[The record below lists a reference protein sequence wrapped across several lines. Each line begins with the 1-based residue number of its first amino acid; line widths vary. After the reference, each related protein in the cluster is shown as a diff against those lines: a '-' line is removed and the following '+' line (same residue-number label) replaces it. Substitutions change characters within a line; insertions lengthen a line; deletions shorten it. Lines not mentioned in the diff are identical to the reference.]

1 MKLKYNKKTLLVV
14 LGVIAVVAIACAL
27 AACSEQNTTLQATF
41 SKVTVYSGEKY
52 ISPSGVAVSEGMI
65 YASDATANSV
75 YRLDNS
81 GAVLRTAT
89 FDQSVNNIYQS
100 GNYIY
105 ALVGGLRGEVHCF
118 DMSLNSVAKVDVG
131 HTPTAAVAV
140 GGKLYVLN
148 RFSNNISVVATDL
161 SGEVSTID
169 MPTSREPF
177 AVAYAQGKLFV
188 GSHLNGDDASAAVVA
203 SNVVVVDPATNA
215 VIKTIKLPNGA
226 SNVNDMAVSSNGN
239 YVYVSNTFGRYTYPT
254 TQLDRGWVNT
264 NGFTIINAVTQE
276 VLTGVL
282 LDEVEQGSAN
292 PYGIDVIGEGDD
304 AQIVCA
310 ISGLSQIATVSE
322 KAVFDK
328 IAKVQADE
336 MSYDVDKIV
345 DHVEFL
351 GGLIKRIEVGGKG
364 VRRIATAVEKNI
376 PYAYVTKYFD
386 GAISKVALEANAYE
400 QYTVKNFSLGTQ
412 GEMTQERLGETL
424 WYDATICYQGWES
437 CSSCHPEGRS
447 DGINWDEGGD
457 GLGTP
462 KQTKSM
468 LYSHRTP
475 PVLVTGAV
483 DTAEDNVIETVMFA
497 FRNDIG
503 EELADCMDAFL
514 KSLRPVESPYL
525 NRDGTLTESALR
537 GKQLFEDEYNCASCH
552 YAPLYTDMEFH
563 KSQASLDV
571 DDSWEYRDL
580 DTPTLVEIWRTS
592 PWLFNGSATTMQ
604 DAIKAFVGNR
614 PITDGQLEDLT
625 NYVMSIGDVG
635 EYYGV
640 EKVIFDSNAT
650 GESGVKIVPDSK
662 ITKVI
667 VRKQREI
674 ETDAIVILKLFDSA
688 GQQIGDTVYGALTDM
703 EVGDYAVV
711 ECEVRVPADF
721 AEGGYYTV
729 EIVDPADIS
738 VYFGSK
744 LTVKY

>member
-1 MKLKYNKKTLLVV
+1 MKLKYNKKVLIVV
-14 LGVIAVVAIACAL
+14 LSIVAVIALACAL
-27 AACSEQNTTLQATF
+27 TACSKDTQLNAAF
-41 SKVTVYSGEKY
+41 SKVTVYSGANY
-52 ISPSGVAVSEGMI
+52 ISPSGVVVSEGAM

-75 YRLDNS
+75 YKLDSS
-81 GAVLRTAT
+81 GTVLRTVK
-89 FDQSVNNIYQS
+89 FDQPVNNLYNS

-118 DMSLNSVAKVDVG
+118 DMALNTVGKADVG
-131 HTPTAAVAV
+131 HTPTAAITV
-140 GGKLYVLN
+140 GSKLFVLN
-148 RFSNNISVVATDL
+148 RFSNSMSVMAADL
-161 SGEVSTID
+161 SGEVT
-169 MPTSREPF
+169 TVALTTVREPF
-177 AVAYAQGKLFV
+177 AIAYAQDKLFV
-188 GSHLNGDDASAAVVA
+188 GAHLNGDDASADTVA
-203 SNVVVVDPATNA
+203 ANVAVVDPATA
-215 VIKTIKLPNGA
+215 KVTKTIKLPDGA
-226 SNVNDMAVSSNGN
+226 SNVNDMTVSSDGN

-264 NGFTIINAVTQE
+264 NGFTVINAAEQS
-276 VLTGVL
+276 VLAGVL

-292 PYGIDVIGEGDD
+292 PFGIDVIGEGAN

-310 ISGLSQIATVSE
+310 ISGLSQIVTVNE
-322 KAVFDK
+322 KAVFDQ
-328 IAKVQADE
+328 IAKVQAGN
-336 MSYDVDKIV
+336 MSYTVEQIV

-351 GGLIKRIEVGGKG
+351 GGLINRIEVGGKG
-364 VRRIATAVEKNI
+364 VRRIVTAVENNK
-376 PYAYVTKYFD
+376 PYVYATKYFD
-386 GAISKVALEANAYE
+386 GAISKISLEANASDK
-400 QYTVKNFSLGTQ
+400 YTVKNYSLGEQ
-412 GEMTQERLGETL
+412 GEMTEERLGETL

-447 DGINWDEGGD
+447 DGLNWDEGGD

-475 PVLVTGAV
+475 PVLVTGVV

-503 EELADCMDAFL
+503 EDLANCMDAYL

-537 GKQLFEDEYNCASCH
+537 GKELFEGEFNCASCH
-552 YAPLYTDMEFH
+552 YAPLYTDMDFH
-563 KSQASLDV
+563 KSQESLDV

-580 DTPTLVEIWRTS
+580 DTPTLVEIWRTA
-592 PWLFNGSATTMQ
+592 PWMFNGSAATMQ
-604 DAIKAFVGNR
+604 DAIKAFVGTQ
-614 PITDGQLEDLT
+614 PITDEQLEDLT

-662 ITKVI
+662 VTKVV

-674 ETDAIVILKLFDSA
+674 ETDAIVIFKLFDSK
-688 GQQIGDTVYGALTDM
+688 GQQLGDTVYGALTDM
-703 EVGDYAVV
+703 QVGDYAVV
-711 ECEVRVPADF
+711 ECDIRVPADF
-721 AEGGYYTV
+721 AQGGYYTV
-729 EIVDPADIS
+729 EIVTPSDLSDNL
-738 VYFGSK
+738 GSK

>member
-1 MKLKYNKKTLLVV
+1 MKLKYNKKMLIVV
-14 LGVIAVVAIACAL
+14 LGVVAVIALVCAL
-27 AACSEQNTTLQATF
+27 TACSNDSQLQATF
-41 SKVTVYSGEKY
+41 SKVTVYSGENY
-52 ISPSGVAVSEGMI
+52 ISPSGIVVSEGMM

-75 YRLDNS
+75 YKLDNS
-81 GAVLRTAT
+81 GTVLRTAK
-89 FDQSVNNIYQS
+89 FDQPVNNLYHS

-105 ALVGGLRGEVHCF
+105 ALVGGLRGEVHCY

-131 HTPTAAVAV
+131 HTPIAAIAV
-140 GGKLYVLN
+140 GDKLFVLN
-148 RFSNNISVVATDL
+148 RFSNSISVMATDL
-161 SGEVSTID
+161 SGDVSVIEL
-169 MPTSREPF
+169 PTAREPF
-177 AVAYAQGKLFV
+177 AVAYAGGKLFV

-203 SNVVVVDPATNA
+203 ANVVVVDLATSS
-215 VIKTIKLPNGA
+215 VVKTIKLPNGA

-264 NGFTIINAVTQE
+264 NGITIIDVAQQE
-276 VLTGVL
+276 VLAGVL
-282 LDEVEQGSAN
+282 LDGVEQGAAN
-292 PYGIDVIGEGDD
+292 PFGIDVIGTGDE
-304 AQIVCA
+304 AKIVCA
-310 ISGLSQIATVSE
+310 ISGLSQIATVGE
-322 KAVFDK
+322 KAIFDR
-328 IAKVQADE
+328 IAAVENGE
-336 MSYDVDKIV
+336 MSYSIEQIV

-351 GGLIKRIEVGGKG
+351 NGLVNRINVGGKG
-364 VRRIATAVEKNI
+364 VRRIVAEVENGKQYV
-376 PYAYVTKYFD
+376 YATKYFD
-386 GAISKVALEANAYE
+386 GAISKVALEANDYNE
-400 QYTVKNFSLGTQ
+400 YSVKNYSLGEQ
-412 GEMTQERLGETL
+412 GDMTQERLGETL

-447 DGINWDEGGD
+447 DGLNWDEAGD

-503 EELADCMDAFL
+503 EDYAECMDAFL

-537 GKQLFEDEYNCASCH
+537 GKDLFENEYNCAACH
-552 YAPLYTDMEFH
+552 YAPLYTDMDFH
-563 KSQASLDV
+563 KSQASLDA

-592 PWLFNGSATTMQ
+592 PWLFNGSATDIK

-614 PITDGQLEDLT
+614 PITDEQLNDLA
-625 NYVMSIGDVG
+625 NYVLSIGDVG

-640 EKVIFDSNAT
+640 EKVIFDSNAS
-650 GESGVKIVPDSK
+650 GESSVKIVPDSK

-674 ETDAIVILKLFDSA
+674 ETDAVVMLKLFDKD
-688 GQQIGDTVYGALTDM
+688 GQQMGDTVYGALTDM
-703 EVGDYAVV
+703 QVGEYA
-711 ECEVRVPADF
+711 EIACDLRVPANF

-729 EIVDPADIS
+729 EIVSPDDIS
-738 VYFGSK
+738 ITLGSK